1 MALGGAVHN
10 ERKDQAVAK
19 TNIKL
24 TGLALNG
31 SFSSL
36 LGLKQ
41 PSLSSSYLQ
50 ERVNEGRGQR
60 FGGVANN
67 FARALARVGL
77 STSLPQILDTP
88 LR

>member
-1 MALGGAVHN
+1 MTTNKQQL
-10 ERKDQAVAK
+10 VAN

-41 PSLSSSYLQ
+41 PSLSSSCLQ
-50 ERVNEGRGQR
+50 ECVDEGRGQR
-60 FGGVANN
+60 FGGVAKG
-67 FARALARVGL
+67 FACALHARLVQHLL
-77 STSLPQILDTP
+77 SSNPGHVTGV
-88 LR
+88 